1 MEKKF
6 LVINVGTASKK
17 YAFYLEAQKLLSSHY
32 EKENGGFILTRKDK
46 EGKESRVSVMESDF
60 QNSSTKEI
68 EFLISS
74 GLIKDKKEISAV
86 GFRIVCPGEFFN
98 QTRKIDAE
106 YRQKMKADII
116 KAPLHIAAISDEVER
131 FANTFS
137 EIPMFGVSDGAFHT
151 TLAKEA
157 KYYAIADD
165 VAKELNIQ
173 RFGYHG
179 ISMQSVLRKLSIAL
193 GKIPSNIIVCHL
205 GSGSSITAVKDGK
218 SFDTS
223 MGFTPLEGV
232 VMSTRVGDV
241 DAGALIYLMKAK
253 NFSPDQLNEFLNKK
267 CGLLGLSGKSDDI
280 RELIKLEEKGDKQA
294 KLALDLWAY
303 RVKKYIGS
311 YIMALGGLDVLV
323 FTATVGERSW
333 IMRQRILGGL
343 ENLGFA
349 IDDVKNKKITETNS
363 EGEIQKD
370 GSQIKIMVVKTDEM
384 EEIISELNKQ
394 MLV

>member
-1 MEKKF
+1 MEKKC

-17 YAFYLEAQKLLSSHY
+17 YAFYSGAQKLSSSHF
-32 EKENGGFILTRKDK
+32 EKGNGGFIVTHKDK
-46 EGKESRVSVMESDF
+46 EGKENKISITEIDF

-74 GLIKDKKEISAV
+74 GLIKDKSEINAV
-86 GFRIVCPGEFFN
+86 GFRIVCPGEYFN

-116 KAPLHIAAISDEVER
+116 KAPLHIAAISDEVES
-131 FANTFS
+131 FVTTFP
-137 EIPMFGVSDGAFHT
+137 EIAIYGVSDGAFHA

-157 KYYAIADD
+157 RYYALANDM
-165 VAKELNIQ
+165 AKELGIQ

-179 ISMQSVLRKLSIAL
+179 ISMQSVLRKLGVSL
-193 GKIPSNIIVCHL
+193 GKIPSNIIICHL

-223 MGFTPLEGV
+223 MGFTPLEGL
-232 VMSTRVGDV
+232 VMSTRSGDI
-241 DAGALIYLMKAK
+241 DAGALVYLMKAK
-253 NFSPDQLNEFLNKK
+253 NLSPDQLNEFLNKK
-267 CGLLGLSGKSDDI
+267 CGLLELSGKSDDI
-280 RELIKLEEKGDKQA
+280 RELIKLEEGGDEQA

-311 YIMALGGLDVLV
+311 YVLALGGLDVLV

-363 EGEIQKD
+363 EGEIQRD

-384 EEIISELNKQ
+384 EEINRQLLDGK
-394 MLV
+394 LF